1 MRRLSEDY
9 TFKEL
14 LDAAAERV
22 RGKQMAED
30 EWEHHRA
37 LWAGLGVTLA
47 PCAPPGTAP
56 VDITT
61 TSEEDD
67 AFDRAMK
74 GFE

>member
-1 MRRLSEDY
+1 MQLEDLY
-9 TFKEL
+9 TFEEL
-14 LDAAAERV
+14 LDAAARNV
-22 RGKQMAED
+22 RGRRMTKE

-56 VDITT
+56 VDIDTK
-61 TSEEDD
+61 SEEDD